1 MGKTIVCPCHDVTV
15 EDIRATYAAGYTHPE
30 TLKRATAAFMGPCQ
44 GKHCAGAVMS
54 LLRELTGEPAGEPA
68 GEPVTRRPTAR
79 PPLRPVAL
87 GLLAAAAQTGSETG
101 AETGGTGVAGATTG
115 GA

>member
-1 MGKTIVCPCHDVTV
+1 MGKTIICPCHDVTV
-15 EDIRATYAAGYTHPE
+15 EDVRAMHAAGYTHPE

-44 GKHCAGAVMS
+44 GKHCAGVVMA
-54 LLRELTGEPAGEPA
+54 LLRELTGAG
-68 GEPVTRRPTAR
+68 GEDGEHGAPVTRRPTAR

-87 GLLAAAAQTGSETG
+87 GLLAAAAETAG
-101 AETGGTGVAGATTG
+101 PAAETRAG

>member
-15 EDIRATYAAGYTHPE
+15 EDIRATHAAGYTHPE

-44 GKHCAGAVMS
+44 GKHCAGAVMA
-54 LLRELTGEPAGEPA
+54 LLRELTGGRDA
-68 GEPVTRRPTAR
+68 PVTRRPTAR

-87 GLLAAAAQTGSETG
+87 GLLAAAAE
-101 AETGGTGVAGATTG
+101 AEAAEAAASGTGGDVRTG

>member
-54 LLRELTGEPAGEPA
+54 LLRELIGEPAGEPM
-68 GEPVTRRPTAR
+68 TRRPTAR

-87 GLLAAAAQTGSETG
+87 GLLAAAAETGPENGAETG
-101 AETGGTGVAGATTG
+101 AEAGGTGAAGATTG